1 MRCAYLCD
9 RITIG
14 PREVTGLGRLSR
26 KICPACGIVSC
37 RRTRTIRA
45 RLLGHGIRAEKEQLV
60 LYGRS
65 ADASPKVVQ
74 VVFGLRRATGV
85 VHPAIRVQR
94 GTPMVFEKAPVE
106 RVAPAASHEINLEIR
121 LSKPRVGVELVGLDG
136 HLLHVLDARLD
147 KRLRSAAELHSAGCR
162 NNAVNVVTRG
172 GQRHPIPC
180 RIAPV
185 TNGAR
190 NDPGQLRDVAADN
203 WQIFDLP

>member
-1 MRCAYLCD
+1 
-9 RITIG
+9 
-14 PREVTGLGRLSR
+14 
-26 KICPACGIVSC
+26 
-37 RRTRTIRA
+37 
-45 RLLGHGIRAEKEQLV
+45 
-60 LYGRS
+60 
-65 ADASPKVVQ
+65 
-74 VVFGLRRATGV
+74 
-85 VHPAIRVQR
+85 
-94 GTPMVFEKAPVE
+94 MVFEKAPVE

-190 NDPGQLRDVAADN
+190 NDPGQLRDVMGCRWPPRVTTDRKSTRLNSSHGYISYAV
-203 WQIFDLP
+203 FCLK